1 MQRHDENAKSQHAVE
16 RVAFSV
22 LIRGTIVIRISKQG
36 EIMVIVPG
44 NRKLQKTKQLTFSDF
59 SKNYVKNL

>member
-1 MQRHDENAKSQHAVE
+1 MQRHDENAKSHVVE

-22 LIRGTIVIRISKQG
+22 LIRGTIVIGISKRR
-36 EIMVIVPG
+36 EIIAIVPG
-44 NRKLQKTKQLTFSDF
+44 NRKLQKTNQLTFSDF